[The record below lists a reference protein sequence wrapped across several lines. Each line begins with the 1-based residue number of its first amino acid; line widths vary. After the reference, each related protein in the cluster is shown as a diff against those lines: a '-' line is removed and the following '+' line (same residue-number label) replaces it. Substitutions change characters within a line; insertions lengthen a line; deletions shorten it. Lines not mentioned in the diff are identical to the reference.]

1 MFNKLRRPV
10 PSKAALKVLYQLAY
24 ISSGTAVGIA
34 TLCTEERR
42 RQAKIVQKIADNAKR
57 IRQSPRYVHNAAA
70 AVRRDGFESSRQD
83 LMHDGPSEFL
93 VTEQGFMDKTHKRR
107 PVRDCNLP
115 TAVDRGYDQLALRDY
130 KRTRRRRPSAQ
141 GTGDQR
147 KFNVHP
153 TDDIRSQRK
162 SASSTG
168 VVRRVGVS
176 TGLTNVYEMQQR
188 SHQLKLVEQV
198 EEKPD
203 ANVPV
208 RFRDILKDPQKWC
221 SFGNRTWKTKTPEL
235 ISSDIELF
243 FQEQPWSSTGIT
255 ERGVAST
262 LLFDAIEYGTFE
274 EIRSLYWWLFARSAI
289 KRQHLVALCDACLD
303 FAEKF
308 DHRDLFDFY
317 KHIFETDDFRGL
329 GTKERIR
336 HCLVVANEATSWKLD
351 LAYTVRFRSLLRT
364 QRDAELNDVLDVV
377 QELVGELLHLKD
389 APRANRLLM
398 RVMLS
403 AVRSHKRQYLARL
416 DVGDRSQHQSR
427 LRELQDSVF
436 ASALEH
442 GQLRTA
448 SRHVEHLMHHAS
460 ETSLPYLEKLALA
473 CTQHNSYTA
482 LLRLLSREDLRSKID
497 GLTRRLSDTARLA
510 VAKACIVDQKRL
522 LSESLF
528 DQLYSMAPTE
538 HRNSLAEARTVRLL
552 QDQWKSTSDFSEIWA
567 TYLSARDFAIQNDQ
581 QELINAMDATMIDI
595 CNSANRP
602 DQALELFSGLNQRA
616 PQSSR
621 TMSMAA
627 LSLARKNAWTRVTK
641 LIGLMETSGTFTQD
655 GVVSKCFDSVIRQFA
670 HWHSPADTWSF
681 VTNLVDRLRFV
692 PSWRTTQ
699 IVLRAFVRKK
709 HLSFVSHWIRY
720 LKTIGVPFEMDV
732 RTAASLMNAYYL
744 DQRPPHVLIM
754 WFCRQITQLVP
765 SFDAAAFE
773 RVMTEAVGHDL
784 RNGKEDLREKAKGD
798 LDALQRSEGLIPK
811 PASDAGDLP
820 SVDLALAPK
829 PLIKRGWELD
839 LLNSSEKVHSKI
851 SAPVFHRGLARD
863 LTTDNVTPETP
874 TDTHSYPGM
883 EAYETEDYTTL
894 GNVGKQM
901 LEPHSEK
908 SADVADLELDLQP
921 RHAYE
926 NRRQQVQREMITAFS
941 LHDYNQVLEIYLSSR
956 SPSGLP
962 VSAKALEITIEASL
976 RLHRGDRTEAEGI
989 MAEAGKAGMDV
1000 SCAMQP
1006 LLLHH
1011 MRHLNANHKHDVN
1024 RLRLMIMDWYRANE
1038 ANGLPVNNH
1047 IGVTAAS
1054 ILVNNHRPEYAINLL
1069 TDLSQS
1075 DWIQRRPF
1083 DIVAMTV
1090 FLKAYAAM
1098 KSAKGIK
1105 WAITTVLRDNMR
1117 IDRRFVDAIKEC
1129 AKHFELSGV
1138 GKPNTRP
1145 NRLRGRLRQ
1154 WRLICAR
1161 RRIQQ
1166 RHETKVFGRNLV
1178 KFIAKLAKESH
1189 RPVINANIRKEL
1201 DSRLFGASP
1210 SNSIAPTTTSPRNR
1224 QQLRRARAQVGR
1236 DIRWDQGPRHEGQ
1249 RTADITRDVV
1259 WLKQYRAFLRR
1270 DIVMPDGKIAS
1281 FRYRLANVPRRK
1293 YRRAREP
1300 RPVQTAQ
1307 TGESIVEERKG
1318 QRRYLDSPSDG
1329 RTVRYEP

>member
-70 AVRRDGFESSRQD
+70 AVRRDGFESSRQG
-83 LMHDGPSEFL
+83 LMQDGP
-93 VTEQGFMDKTHKRR
+93 VDQVDTEQGLVDQKRKRR
-107 PVRDCNLP
+107 PVRDSDLP
-115 TAVDRGYDQLALRDY
+115 TAVDRGYEQLALRDY
-130 KRTRRRRPSAQ
+130 KRTRRRRALAQ
-141 GTGDQR
+141 GTEAEAISKGLRSDNIHSPP
-147 KFNVHP
+147 KP
-153 TDDIRSQRK
+153 T
-162 SASSTG
+162 SSSG
-168 VVRRVGVS
+168 VVRRIDVS
-176 TGLTNVYEMQQR
+176 KGLMNVYAMQQR
-188 SHQLKLVEQV
+188 PYRLKLVEQV
-198 EEKPD
+198 EEKLD
-203 ANVPV
+203 EEVPV
-208 RFRDILKDPQKWC
+208 RFRHLLMDPSKESSFEQRTSRSTTPQSISRDMKLFYQK
-221 SFGNRTWKTKTPEL
+221 
-235 ISSDIELF
+235 
-243 FQEQPWSSTGIT
+243 QPWSSNGTT
-255 ERGVAST
+255 ESKVASA
-262 LLFDAIEYGTFE
+262 LLFNAIESGTLQEITSLHQWLYTRDAIQP
-274 EIRSLYWWLFARSAI
+274 
-289 KRQHLVALCDACLD
+289 QHLVALCDACLD
-303 FAEKF
+303 LAEKF

-329 GTKERIR
+329 ETKERMR
-336 HCLVVANEATSWKLD
+336 HLLVVADETTSWNLD
-351 LAYTVRFRSLLRT
+351 LTVAARFKRLLQT
-364 QRDAELNDVLDVV
+364 QSDAKPKDILDVV
-377 QELVGELLHLKD
+377 QELVEELLHWKD

-398 RVMLS
+398 KVMLS
-403 AVRSHKRQYLARL
+403 TFRRNKPR
-416 DVGDRSQHQSR
+416 HQSR
-427 LRELQDSVF
+427 LRELQDSIFV
-436 ASALEH
+436 SALEH
-442 GQLRTA
+442 GQLLPA
-448 SRHVEHLMHHAS
+448 SRHFDHLLRFAS
-460 ETSLPYLEKLALA
+460 EQSLPYLEKLALA

-482 LLRLLSREDLRSKID
+482 LSRLLSHEITRSRID
-497 GLTRRLSDTARLA
+497 GLAPQLSHTAKFA
-510 VAKACIVDQKRL
+510 IAKACIVDQKRL

-528 DQLYSMAPTE
+528 DQLYSVAPAE
-538 HRNSLAEARTVRLL
+538 HRDILAEARTTRLL
-552 QDQWKSTSDFSEIWA
+552 QDQWKSTRDFSA
-567 TYLSARDFAIQNDQ
+567 TWDTYVSARDFAIQNDE
-581 QELINAMDATMIDI
+581 QELRNATDAVMIDI
-595 CNSANRP
+595 CNAANRP
-602 DQALELFSGLNQRA
+602 DQALELLSDLNQRA

-627 LSLARKNAWTRVTK
+627 MSLARKNSWRRVTK

-655 GVVSKCFDSVIRQFA
+655 SIVSKCFDSIIRQFA
-670 HWHSPADTWSF
+670 HWHSPADLWSF
-681 VTNLVDRLRFV
+681 VTNLVERLRFV
-692 PSWRTTQ
+692 PSRKTTQ
-699 IVLRAFVRKK
+699 IVLRAFVRRK

-720 LKTIGVPFEMDV
+720 LKTTGVPFEMDA

-744 DQRPPHVLIM
+744 DQRPPHVLII
-754 WFCRQITQLVP
+754 WFCRRITRLVP

-773 RVMTEAVGHDL
+773 RVMTEAIGYDL
-784 RNGKEDLREKAKGD
+784 RNGKAELREQAKGD
-798 LDALQRSEGLIPK
+798 LDVLQRSEGLISK
-811 PASDAGDLP
+811 PVSDFGDLSP
-820 SVDLALAPK
+820 NDPALASK
-829 PLIKRGWELD
+829 PLNDEGREDD
-839 LLNSSEKVHSKI
+839 LLPWKQSSSDTLFPKI
-851 SAPVFHRGLARD
+851 SAPTIPHGLARNC
-863 LTTDNVTPETP
+863 TADNFTPDTP
-874 TDTHSYPGM
+874 TSTPSYPGM
-883 EAYETEDYTTL
+883 ETYGVGDSVPL
-894 GNVGKQM
+894 QNVGNEI
-901 LEPHSEK
+901 LGHHSEV
-908 SADVADLELDLQP
+908 SVDLTDLEANLQP
-921 RHAYE
+921 KHAYE

-956 SPSGLP
+956 SPNGLP
-962 VSAKALEITIEASL
+962 VSTKALEITVEASL
-976 RLHRGDRTEAEGI
+976 RLHRDDRTEAEGI
-989 MAEAGKAGMDV
+989 MAQAGKAGMDV

-1011 MRHLNANHKHDVN
+1011 MRQLNADDKHDVN
-1024 RLRLMIMDWYRANE
+1024 RLRLMVMDWYRANE

-1075 DWIQRRPF
+1075 DWIRQRPF

-1105 WAITTVLRDNMR
+1105 WTIATVLRKNMR

-1129 AKHFELSGV
+1129 SKHFEVSGI
-1138 GKPNTRP
+1138 GKPSKRP

-1166 RHETKVFGRNLV
+1166 RQETKVFGRNLV

-1189 RPVINANIRKEL
+1189 RPMIDTDVRKEL
-1201 DSRLFGASP
+1201 DSQLFGASH
-1210 SNSIAPTTTSPRNR
+1210 SDVVAPTTIPPKSR
-1224 QQLRRARAQVGR
+1224 QQLRRARAQVAR

-1270 DIVMPDGKIAS
+1270 DIVMLDGKIAS

-1307 TGESIVEERKG
+1307 TNESMVDEHHEKGSRLNVPPERT
-1318 QRRYLDSPSDG
+1318 R
-1329 RTVRYEP
+1329 VRYEPHGFEGDK